1 MLVLLFLVIIFF
13 FIIALKHSGIS
24 IRAKGRHGENLVS
37 RTIERCF
44 KSSDRIIR
52 NLYLSW
58 ENGTTTEIDEIAIT
72 SSGIYV
78 FEVKNY
84 NGWIFGDQNNQYWT
98 QILPKG
104 YSGDSEKNRF
114 FNPILQN
121 GYHIRCIKK
130 NLKYFDVPYHSIV
143 VFSDDCTFKKLT
155 YNHQMAYVIHR
166 HELKKYVNK
175 IEALSRDSITQEEI
189 DKIYLTLFEAS
200 RNEKGIEKKH
210 VEGIRIRHSFHP
222 SRGSD
227 LTCPRCGSPLVLRT
241 ARNGDY
247 KGSEFYGCSSFPK
260 CRYIK
265 RI

>member
-1 MLVLLFLVIIFF
+1 MLVILFLVIIFF

-37 RTIERCF
+37 RTTERCF

-121 GYHIRCIKK
+121 EYHIRCIKK

-222 SRGSD
+222 SIGSD